1 MADTLIAKGGTEAKF
16 RPHPEGQYVAQ
27 CVDTID
33 LGNKVESFPGTPDK
47 LAHKIVLV
55 FRTGEVNEQTGEVID
70 IAREFTLS
78 MNEKANL
85 RKFLEQWRGKPYTA
99 EQAEAGVPLHKL
111 VGNFALITVAHRTSG
126 AGRTYANLTA
136 CVGLPKQMSEAAKDM
151 SKGYTR
157 ADYWQQRKDEY
168 AQGVQAFRS
177 VAAAPPADFDDFPA
191 ALEDSE
197 DDLPF

>member
-1 MADTLIAKGGTEAKF
+1 MADTITAKGGTEAKF
-16 RPHPEGQYVAQ
+16 KPHPEGQYIAQ

-33 LGNKVESFPGTPDK
+33 LGDKVESFPGSPDK
-47 LAHKIVLV
+47 LAHKIALV
-55 FRTGEVNEQTGEVID
+55 FRTGEINEQTGESID

-99 EQAEAGVPLHKL
+99 EQADAGVPLHKL
-111 VGNFALITVAHRTSG
+111 VGNFALVTIAHRQSG

-136 CVGLPKQMSEAAKDM
+136 CVGLPKQMAEAAKDM
-151 SKGYTR
+151 SRGYTR

-168 AQGVQAFRS
+168 AQGVRAFRGVQGGPVDDS
-177 VAAAPPADFDDFPA
+177 DFPA
-191 ALEDSE
+191 PLED
-197 DDLPF
+197 DDDGLPF